1 MENQVEEIKQKLDIV
16 SVISTFVPIQKR
28 GRHFTACCPFH
39 QEKSPSFIVSQ
50 DLQIFK
56 CFGCGKSGDVFT
68 FIQEYDRVDFREA
81 LEILAKI
88 AGVTLIKNDNTSR
101 EESHQKRLVTLNNEI
116 AKFYNYILLT
126 HPVGKEALDYVLNRG
141 ITRETIDKF
150 KIGFAPPNSQLIV
163 NYLLKKNFT
172 GDELVATGTFAE
184 NKFGPKGYYDR
195 FQDRLIFPL
204 ADYRDRILGF
214 SGRILPSAKNPNL
227 AKYINSP
234 ETEIYHKSHMLF
246 GLNVTKDSIRRNNAV
261 IVTEG
266 EFDMISP
273 FQIGIDNVVA
283 LKGTAFTLDQ
293 LQLLKRYTDTLIL
306 GLDSDFAGN
315 NAARKSIELADSL
328 EFDIQVLLLGDKYKD
343 PDEAVKGD
351 PEFFKS
357 QLKKTVPVW
366 DFIIQSVVQSH
377 EVNTIK
383 GKKEI
388 LSIVLPFLLK
398 ITNSVIRA
406 DYFKKLANEIGSD
419 VDSIY
424 DEARKIAFPQPS
436 IQSQRFEKPLS
447 VVEVEIA
454 NTRLEKLEELLIT
467 LIIGSRQ
474 PVALSKRLEKYLLD
488 LKTRRFQIIV
498 QALLAASSFEPQAFQ
513 STLAAEIRPLFQS
526 LFITATQNELA
537 SEDRLKEIKN
547 VVNQIALINIEEK
560 INQNSLKIAQLE
572 SQNQDTS
579 QLDEE
584 TNQLITQKNQLR
596 SKKP

>member
-16 SVISTFVPIQKR
+16 TVISHSVPIQKR
-28 GRHFTACCPFH
+28 GRHYTACCPFH

-81 LEILAKI
+81 LEILAKE
-88 AGVTLIKNDNTSR
+88 AGVTLIKSDNSTR
-101 EESHQKRLVTLNNEI
+101 EESHQKRLVSLNNEI
-116 AKFYNYILLT
+116 AKFYNYILLS
-126 HPVGKEALDYVLNRG
+126 HPIGQAALDYVLNRG
-141 ITRETIDKF
+141 ITKETINKF
-150 KIGFAPPNSQLIV
+150 MIGFAPPNSQLIV
-163 NYLLKKNFT
+163 NFLLKKNYT
-172 GDELVATGTFAE
+172 GAELVATGTFAE
-184 NKFGPKGYYDR
+184 NKYGPAGFYDR

-214 SGRILPSAKNPNL
+214 SGRILPGVKNPNS

-246 GLNVTKDSIRRNNAV
+246 GLNITKDSIRRNNSV

-273 FQIGIDNVVA
+273 YQIGIDNIVA

-293 LQLLKRYTDTLIL
+293 LQLLRRYTDTLIL

-315 NAARKSIELADSL
+315 NAALKSIELADSL

-357 QLKKTVPVW
+357 QLQKTVPVW
-366 DFIIQSVVQSH
+366 DFIIQSTVKSH
-377 EVNTIK
+377 SSDTVK

-388 LSIVLPFLLK
+388 LSIVIPFLLK
-398 ITNSVIRA
+398 INNSVIKA

-419 VDSIY
+419 LDAVY
-424 DEARKIAFPQPS
+424 DEARKHSFPTS
-436 IQSQRFEKPLS
+436 IKSERFKEPQAVIDAQVS
-447 VVEVEIA
+447 

-467 LIIGSRQ
+467 LILGSRQ
-474 PVALSKRLEKYLLD
+474 PSLLAQRLEKYLSQI
-488 LKTRRFQIIV
+488 KTPRFQVIV
-498 QALLAASSFEPQAFQ
+498 QSLISASSFDPQIFQ
-513 STLAAEIRPLFQS
+513 SNLAAEIRPLFQS
-526 LFITATQNELA
+526 LFLAATQAEMG
-537 SEDRLKEIKN
+537 SEDRLKEIKT
-547 VVNQIALINIEEK
+547 VVNQISLINIEEK

-572 SQNQDTS
+572 AQDQDTS
-579 QLDEE
+579 KLDEE
-584 TNQLITQKNQLR
+584 TSQLITQKNQLR
-596 SKKP
+596 SKKV